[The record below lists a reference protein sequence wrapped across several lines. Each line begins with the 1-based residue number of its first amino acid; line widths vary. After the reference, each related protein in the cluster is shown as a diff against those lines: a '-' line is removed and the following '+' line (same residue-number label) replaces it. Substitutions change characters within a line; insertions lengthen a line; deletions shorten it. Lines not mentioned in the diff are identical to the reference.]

1 MSVVN
6 HRDVVIS
13 IGKILIEQGN
23 VFIALYF
30 ACKMAILLL
39 FLFVILVFMIYLR
52 FFSCRMAFFDHLV
65 KNLRSQPG
73 FCH

>member
-1 MSVVN
+1 VSVVN

-13 IGKILIEQGN
+13 IGKILIERGN

-30 ACKMAILLL
+30 VCKMAVLLL
-39 FLFVILVFMIYLR
+39 FLFVMVIFVIYLR
-52 FFSCRMAFFDHLV
+52 VFSCRMAFFDHLV
-65 KNLRSQPG
+65 KNLRSQPV

>member
-13 IGKILIEQGN
+13 IGKILIERGN

-30 ACKMAILLL
+30 VCKMEVWLL
-39 FLFVILVFMIYLR
+39 FLFVMVVFMTYLHV
-52 FFSCRMAFFDHLV
+52 FSCRLAFFDHLV
-65 KNLRSQPG
+65 KNLRIQPV

>member
-1 MSVVN
+1 VSVVN

-30 ACKMAILLL
+30 IFKMSI
-39 FLFVILVFMIYLR
+39 
-52 FFSCRMAFFDHLV
+52 
-65 KNLRSQPG
+65 
-73 FCH
+73 